1 MTETPISHTVL
12 LQTLDPQKVFRQ
24 RMQIKGRMP
33 VVSLQRFC
41 ESLLDDTGT
50 VTAELLFEVDSERRF
65 RILGNVTA
73 DVNVVC
79 QRCLQPMTLHLDDK
93 IDLVLVSTDA
103 QSKVLPATLDPWFC
117 GEDELLSPADII
129 EEQLILAMPIVS
141 MHERCV
147 DVNKA
152 QDVAVKNQIEAES
165 ARKNPFAALA
175 GLKTKPE

>member
-1 MTETPISHTVL
+1 
-12 LQTLDPQKVFRQ
+12 
-24 RMQIKGRMP
+24 MP
-33 VVSLQRFC
+33 VATLRRFC
-41 ESLLDDTGT
+41 ESLLDEEGS
-50 VTAELLFEVDSERRF
+50 VNAALLFEVDSERRL
-65 RILGNVTA
+65 RILGSVSA
-73 DVNVVC
+73 DVSAVC
-79 QRCLQPMTLHLDDK
+79 QRCLQPMKLYLDDK

-103 QSKVLPATLDPWFC
+103 QSKVLPVTLDPWFC

-141 MHERCV
+141 MHERCI

-175 GLKTKPE
+175 GLKSRPE